1 MPRAKLITPGTKASV
16 QKKRVAAYCRVSTNS
31 ADQLNSYATQI
42 KVYTALIES
51 KSEWQLVDIFADE
64 GISGMTAEKRPEF
77 LRMIHLCEQ
86 HEIDLIITKSVSRF
100 ARNVKEALEY
110 VRKLRLLGVGV
121 QFEKEGISTL
131 ALGDEMLLN
140 TFSAIA
146 QEESKSISQNV
157 RMGIVRRMESGEYL
171 NGNAPYGFRIADKS
185 LAIYEPEA
193 QVVREIFRRYLSG
206 WSLSELAR
214 DLTSRGVPTKNDSC
228 RWRPSNI
235 SYILSNERYVGD
247 CCYQKSFNEDDIPF
261 KQIRN
266 RGQKDMYYATETHE
280 PVVDKDT
287 FDRAKELL
295 EARKTQFGKNSE
307 LNTFPLTSRI
317 RCAECGS
324 YFQRKIRGGTPK
336 WVCCRHFEES
346 GACDSFYYSEER
358 IYAGF
363 MTMVNKLR
371 FGDTD
376 ILGQTTALLG
386 QMVQAQKRRNSEAGQ
401 ISQTIA
407 ELNAKVLML
416 DQLRAKGYLAIDVY
430 QSQSRELQNQI
441 LRLKGKRQD
450 AMDSKLSSI
459 LLDVTELKHHLEKL
473 DTPMEEFDE
482 DLFRKIVT
490 DITLNNRDEMTITV
504 LGGLK
509 FTEII

>member
-171 NGNAPYGFRIADKS
+171 NGNAPYGFRIVDKG
-185 LAIYEPEA
+185 LAVYEPEA

-214 DLTSRGVPTKNDSC
+214 DLTSRGVPTAAAAV
-228 RWRPSNI
+228 R
-235 SYILSNERYVGD
+235 
-247 CCYQKSFNEDDIPF
+247 
-261 KQIRN
+261 
-266 RGQKDMYYATETHE
+266 
-280 PVVDKDT
+280 
-287 FDRAKELL
+287 
-295 EARKTQFGKNSE
+295 
-307 LNTFPLTSRI
+307 
-317 RCAECGS
+317 
-324 YFQRKIRGGTPK
+324 
-336 WVCCRHFEES
+336 
-346 GACDSFYYSEER
+346 
-358 IYAGF
+358 
-363 MTMVNKLR
+363 
-371 FGDTD
+371 
-376 ILGQTTALLG
+376 
-386 QMVQAQKRRNSEAGQ
+386 
-401 ISQTIA
+401 
-407 ELNAKVLML
+407 
-416 DQLRAKGYLAIDVY
+416 
-430 QSQSRELQNQI
+430 
-441 LRLKGKRQD
+441 
-450 AMDSKLSSI
+450 
-459 LLDVTELKHHLEKL
+459 
-473 DTPMEEFDE
+473 
-482 DLFRKIVT
+482 
-490 DITLNNRDEMTITV
+490 
-504 LGGLK
+504 
-509 FTEII
+509 